1 MFRLLS
7 ILLLSFCTLKGYGQP
22 YDVKIKTLP
31 DTIFFID
38 PKIPLEDGLNYY
50 VFNKKAD
57 FNKLFGLTK
66 YHTEKSDIIDFK
78 KELPIALALYPPN
91 SDVHIK
97 FVRAFKVG
105 SIIEVF
111 FTISRKH
118 YPTTYTT
125 YPLLIGTLPRIADV
139 NTIQFYIDKELQKEV
154 KIK

>member
-7 ILLLSFCTLKGYGQP
+7 VFLISLCTLKGYAQP
-22 YDVKIKTLP
+22 YDVKIKTLA

-38 PKIPLEDGLNYY
+38 PKIPLETGLNYY

-66 YHTEKSDIIDFK
+66 YHTEKSNIIDFK
-78 KELPIALALYPPN
+78 KELPIALVLYPAT
-91 SDVHIK
+91 SDVHMQ

-118 YPTTYTT
+118 NPTTYTT
-125 YPLLIGTLPRIADV
+125 HPLMIGTLPRIADV
-139 NTIQFYIDKELQKEV
+139 NTVQFYIDKELQKEV